1 MVQKQILTDQTLNF
15 RLKQQ
20 HLIELIR
27 NSSINEALEFAQT
40 QLASFGQENV
50 TKLLLCRFILF
61 LYDIILFD
69 FFFFFQASY
78 LEEIEKTMAL
88 LAFENASSS
97 PLASLLD
104 VSHRQITANRINSAI
119 LSDLHQKESGFK
131 KNILFLI
138 QF

>member
-50 TKLLLCRFILF
+50 TKLLLYRFILF